1 MKTFLAFAA
10 GIALLLSAG
19 CTTPG
24 RYPVSG
30 EKCNPDDPVKKMNAP
45 ECIEVTA
52 S

>member
-1 MKTFLAFAA
+1 MKMFLAFAA
-10 GIALLLSAG
+10 GLALMLGAG
-19 CTTPG
+19 CTTTD

-30 EKCNPDDPVKKMNAP
+30 EKCNPDDPVKGMSAP